1 MNPRKLSTRAEAT
14 APVSLSR
21 PSQMSRKATPG
32 LKKPVQCFVLGSAP
46 LQRRPDAA
54 VIGYKG

>member
-14 APVSLSR
+14 AQVGLSR

-32 LKKPVQCFVLGSAP
+32 LKKPVRCFVLRLSP
-46 LQRRPDAA
+46 LQRRPDEA